1 MPSAQVK
8 TCAVFFIGQEI
19 HLDYLV
25 SSSGVP
31 VLIPEKYNFDAI
43 QIHTMSKRK
52 FLKDADPKAFN
63 TMMAFERYLAESSLS
78 KTHAELIKIRV
89 SQINGCSY
97 CIDKHIKDALNA
109 GESGQRLY
117 LLPVW
122 RDTVFFTKEEQAIL
136 ALAEEMTLIANK
148 GVSDD
153 VYNNALNLLGQ
164 QCLTEVMMAIIA
176 MNSWNRIGIT
186 TERKPE

>member
-1 MPSAQVK
+1 
-8 TCAVFFIGQEI
+8 
-19 HLDYLV
+19 
-25 SSSGVP
+25 
-31 VLIPEKYNFDAI
+31 
-43 QIHTMSKRK
+43 MSKRK

-63 TMMAFERYLAESSLS
+63 TMMAFERYLAESSLT
-78 KTHAELIKIRV
+78 KIHAELIKIRV

-97 CIDKHIKDALNA
+97 CIDKHIKDALCA
-109 GESGQRLY
+109 GESGQRIY

-122 RDTVFFTKEEQAIL
+122 RDTTFFTKEEQAIL
-136 ALAEEMTLIANK
+136 ALAEEITLIANK

-153 VYNNALNLLGQ
+153 VYDNALNLLGQ
-164 QCLTEVMMAIIA
+164 QYLTEVMMAIIA